1 MLPLGDSGKAA
12 KQVFS
17 VLHETNRL
25 ALDQRKRVL
34 VLDTLADL
42 GYELLED
49 LHKQLTNA
57 PTPSSQN
64 SQRLA
69 DFIARFHYEFALAYR
84 CLSAEKKRHHWY
96 GPQRRKLEAKTLQHS
111 LFHLNGMLR
120 TACQACRMTHSDIWK
135 MAYALYSQATRL
147 GVQSVAVSCVD
158 GNCTRT
164 VDETFKGML
173 LLGFSS
179 PTTLHSCQLSQLTQ
193 ALPALA
199 EHVNLLSSKKSV
211 EEKNLFFMTL
221 ESHQT
226 PFQLHRGTSYI
237 QGTGNSLLLD
247 THPLVKHLTER
258 LNPDQKR
265 EELVC
270 RKGGLS
276 QATIEILL
284 RNFDPCTERYVP
296 RVTTPRSSEILL
308 GFSSVF
314 SAIDRENAAATLSK
328 EIAGRAAQDPMPTIE
343 NLSTMTLQDELA
355 LSGTSQADVELSI
368 RDTHWKQRVS
378 KPLERRITGLVL
390 NESDQ
395 GFCLSLPWREGAWVH
410 VGELVAVQ
418 SPSGRRGWCIGSIA
432 WSQITRGELV
442 LGVQLITTNGLAN
455 SGRAEFE
462 DEIKS
467 GFDCILLP
475 KQQSSPVPSRLLA
488 EPMKNQGVDQ
498 IIVQQG
504 EERLPI
510 SILGVISGTNSY
522 VEYHVE
528 HRLDVESAPQQEIN
542 ETAGQR
548 EKPASYPWWDVVSRT
563 GCYA

>member
-34 VLDTLADL
+34 VFDTLADL

-49 LHKQLTNA
+49 LHRQLTNTPA
-57 PTPSSQN
+57 PGSQN
-64 SQRLA
+64 SQHLA
-69 DFIARFHYEFALAYR
+69 ELIVRFHYEFALAYR
-84 CLSAEKKRHHWY
+84 CLLAGKNRRHWY

-120 TACQACRMTHSDIWK
+120 TACQARRVTRSDIWR

-164 VDETFKGML
+164 VEETFKGML

-179 PTTLHSCQLSQLTQ
+179 PMALHSCQLSQLTQ

-199 EHVNLLSSKKSV
+199 EHVYLLSSKKSA
-211 EEKNLFFMTL
+211 EEKNLFFMAL
-221 ESHQT
+221 ESHAT

-247 THPLVKHLTER
+247 TRPLVKHLTER

-270 RKGGLS
+270 TKGELS

-284 RNFDPCTERYVP
+284 RNFDSCAERYAP
-296 RVTTPRSSEILL
+296 RVMTQRSSEILL
-308 GFSSVF
+308 GFSSVC
-314 SAIDRENAAATLSK
+314 SAIGRENTPAILSK
-328 EIAGRAAQDPMPTIE
+328 KVVGSALRDPMPTIE
-343 NLSTMTLQDELA
+343 NLSTMTSLDELT
-355 LSGTSQADVELSI
+355 LSDTSQVDMELSI
-368 RDTHWKQRVS
+368 RDTHWKQRVP
-378 KPLERRITGLVL
+378 KPLERRISGLVL

-418 SPSGRRGWCIGSIA
+418 SPSGRRGWHIGSIA
-432 WSQITRGELV
+432 WSQITRGELI
-442 LGVQLITTNGLAN
+442 LGVQVFTSNGLAN
-455 SGRAEFE
+455 SGRAEVE
-462 DEIKS
+462 DERKS
-467 GFDCILLP
+467 SFDCILLP
-475 KQQSSPVPSRLLA
+475 KQQGRPAPSRLLA

-498 IIVQQG
+498 VIVQQG
-504 EERLPI
+504 EERLPM
-510 SILGVISGTNSY
+510 SILGVISRTNSY

-528 HRLDVESAPQQEIN
+528 HRPDVESAPQQEIN
-542 ETAGQR
+542 ETAEHRG
-548 EKPASYPWWDVVSRT
+548 KPVSHHWWDVVSRT